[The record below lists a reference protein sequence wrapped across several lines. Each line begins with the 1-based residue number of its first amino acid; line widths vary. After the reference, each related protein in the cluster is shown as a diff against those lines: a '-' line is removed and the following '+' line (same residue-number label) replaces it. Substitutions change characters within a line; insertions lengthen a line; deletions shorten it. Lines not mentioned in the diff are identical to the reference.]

1 MAINKICLIIL
12 CILLSGCASYTEI
25 YRDEI
30 GRINKV
36 KYSGNQMAKI
46 DVKNDVVEVNNKA
59 DLKFFEVDVNAL
71 KGL

>member
-1 MAINKICLIIL
+1 MIRFIAILILL
-12 CILLSGCASYTEI
+12 CISGCASYTEI

-36 KYSGNQMAKI
+36 QYSGNQMAKI

-59 DLKFFEVDVNAL
+59 DLKLFEVDVNAL
-71 KGL
+71 KGI